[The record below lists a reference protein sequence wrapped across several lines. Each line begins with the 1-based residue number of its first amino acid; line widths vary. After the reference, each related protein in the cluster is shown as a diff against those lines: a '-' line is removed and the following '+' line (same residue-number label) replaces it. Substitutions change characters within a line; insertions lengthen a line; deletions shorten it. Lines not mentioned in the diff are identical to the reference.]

1 MGAPLS
7 CREVEPLLDAF
18 ADGELEASDT
28 VWVES
33 HLAGCADCV
42 ERLRF
47 ASATKASI
55 RRVFANDPEE
65 LSIPDDELPDGFL
78 SRMESALSA
87 EESRAG
93 DRADDKAAEDT
104 RAWWQRWEGVAP
116 VLAVAAG
123 FLFWVNFQPSVTLT
137 EPKAASPKREGSVQP
152 AQSNQ
157 VSLIADP
164 GPVDAPDVEGAEAAL
179 ADGRFAEPDL
189 VDEDASE
196 TERAAQESRATVR
209 AVESRRLLDP
219 ALDRLIDYHTSPPQP
234 QVTEARLLPAFEPTV
249 GVRLRLPSLARAK
262 WQGANLV
269 PVVNHQAA
277 SLRYQMPGRRQVT
290 VWVFDPRKVSLREP
304 LNKHVVEGNPI
315 YVGEWR
321 GYSVAAKENRGIGY
335 AMAADLDAKALTQ
348 LITSIH

>member
-1 MGAPLS
+1 MGTPLS
-7 CREVEPLLDAF
+7 CREVEPLLDTF
-18 ADGELEASDT
+18 ADGELDASDT

-33 HLAGCADCV
+33 HLAACPECV

-47 ASATKASI
+47 AFATKASI
-55 RRVFANDPEE
+55 QRVFESDADEE
-65 LSIPDDELPDGFL
+65 LPNGFL
-78 SRMESALSA
+78 ARVGTAL
-87 EESRAG
+87 
-93 DRADDKAAEDT
+93 ADEQARTNGKNAKAVLVKGP
-104 RAWWQRWEGVAP
+104 RAWWQRWDSLTP

-123 FLFWVNFQPSVTLT
+123 FLLWINLQPS
-137 EPKAASPKREGSVQP
+137 PK
-152 AQSNQ
+152 
-157 VSLIADP
+157 
-164 GPVDAPDVEGAEAAL
+164 L
-179 ADGRFAEPDL
+179 ADVVKRDSRPSERVEVASLPTSPSPGASSTEDDLEEPDAL
-189 VDEDASE
+189 EAELAQADEAELEQAPRKRS
-196 TERAAQESRATVR
+196 ATAH

-304 LNKHVVEGNPI
+304 LSKHVVEGNPI

-335 AMAADLDAKALTQ
+335 AMAADLDAKSLTQ